1 MNIRF
6 DYQLIELNKSNN
18 REFRILFYD
27 YEYMYLLLR

>member
-18 REFRILFYD
+18 REFRILFY
-27 YEYMYLLLR
+27 EYIYLLLR